1 MPEYTRQSISVV
13 AAETNRRC
21 LSCGDFLPRRRR
33 RYCSTECQQRLLSSL
48 NRRTGLLRALSTRYA
63 TFYFT
68 DFAVIMDILLYGT
81 GQIHSYL
88 LPRTAGSKPVEDFC
102 HLSNLLGNLWWDEKH
117 RTHKRYLASR
127 QVLQRARKS
136 DAPLNSVLPAVFVVP
151 SVKASSLVRL
161 QLDSD
166 DLTPANLE
174 SKIKSAYRRQAMKHH
189 PDLGGNRETFIKIQ
203 EAYERLTE
211 WAKRPTFIHRKGFP
225 DKWLYEGAR
234 NRWITPIVP
243 RKNKNGS
250 F

>member
-1 MPEYTRQSISVV
+1 MPEHTRPSISVV
-13 AAETNRRC
+13 APETGRRC
-21 LSCGDFLPRRRR
+21 LSCGDVLTIRRR
-33 RYCSTECQQRLLSSL
+33 RYCSAPCQQQLLASL

-88 LPRTAGSKPVEDFC
+88 LPRASGGKPVEDFC
-102 HLSNLLGNLWWDEKH
+102 RLSNLLGKLWWDEKH
-117 RTHKRYLASR
+117 RSHKRYLASR

-161 QLDSD
+161 QLVSA
-166 DLTPANLE
+166 DLSPTNLE
-174 SKIKSAYRRQAMKHH
+174 SKIKSAYRRQALKHH

-203 EAYERLTE
+203 EAYEKLTE
-211 WAKRPTFIHRKGFP
+211 WARRPTFIHRKGFP

-234 NRWITPIVP
+234 NRWIKPIVP
-243 RKNKNGS
+243 RKNKTGS